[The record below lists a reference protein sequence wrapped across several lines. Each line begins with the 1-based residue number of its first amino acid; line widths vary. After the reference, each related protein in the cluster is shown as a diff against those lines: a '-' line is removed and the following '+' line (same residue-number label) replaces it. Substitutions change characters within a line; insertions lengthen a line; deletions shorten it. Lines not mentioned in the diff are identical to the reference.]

1 MIMYYVVSE
10 SDPDFDLDACEHV
23 YSSKE
28 EALVNKKRLE
38 EMSGEKYNIWEVD

>member
-10 SDPDFDLDACEHV
+10 SAPDFDLDTCEPV